1 MKRVMSG
8 ILALAAMVAVA
19 QPMQAQ
25 AKPVVAVLNFDNN
38 AIGAGHADF
47 DGLGRGI
54 ADMLMTDL
62 ASSANVKLVDRAQIN
77 RIMDEQGMTKSGAI
91 DPATAVKIGKLI
103 GAQYMITGGFMTD
116 GKTKAVMTARAIN
129 VSTTEITAPQR
140 VNGSTNDVL
149 GMIADLS
156 AKVSGGMHLAPLQV
170 GMNAP
175 APSANVG
182 AAQQSKSMPAM
193 EHVATNKIAG
203 KMDIR
208 SALLYSKAL
217 EATDAGNKTKAVEL
231 YHQVLAKFPDYEPAQ
246 QNLKK
251 VQGT

>member
-62 ASSANVKLVDRAQIN
+62 ASSSSVKLVDRAQIN
-77 RIMDEQGMTKSGAI
+77 KIMEEQGMTKSGAI
-91 DPATAVKIGKLI
+91 DAATAVKLGKLI

-116 GKTKAVMTARAIN
+116 GKTRAVMTARAIN
-129 VSTTEITAPQR
+129 VSTSEVVAPQR
-140 VNGSTNDVL
+140 VNGSTGDVL
-149 GMIADLS
+149 GLIADLS
-156 AKVSGGMHLAPLQV
+156 AKVSSGMHLAPLSV

-175 APSANVG
+175 APSQNVG
-182 AAQQSKSMPAM
+182 AAQQSKAAPA
-193 EHVATNKIAG
+193 ERVATNKIAG

-217 EATDAGNKTKAVEL
+217 EASDSGNNTKAVEL
-231 YHQVLAKFPDYEPAQ
+231 YRQVLAKFPDYEPAQ
-246 QNLKK
+246 QNLRK